1 MPDLRAVQARFVAD
15 LADAEGG
22 ALAIYRNT
30 IARGAID
37 ALAANFP
44 VTRALVGETMFDTI
58 AGEFAAVEPPRRPV
72 LAGYGCRFPAW
83 IEEQP
88 WASEIAYLAEV
99 AALERLYLEAMF
111 APDAR
116 ALAPAA
122 IAHIGPEAWE
132 HTRLRLHPATRFG
145 WTKHPAMAIWLA
157 HAGAHELPGAEDW
170 PSQGGLFLRP
180 SGEVTGLVLDRAG
193 HRFLFGLRLG
203 ETVGKA
209 ALAASTL
216 YPPADI
222 AGLFASLVAA
232 GAFTTAT

>member
-1 MPDLRAVQARFVAD
+1 MPDLSAFQTRFVAD
-15 LADAEGG
+15 LAEAEGS
-22 ALAIYRNT
+22 ALAVYRNT

-44 VTRALVGETMFDTI
+44 VTLALMGEAMFDAI
-58 AGEFAAVEPPRRPV
+58 AAEFAAVEPPRRPV

-99 AALERLYLEAMF
+99 AALERLQLEALF
-111 APDAR
+111 APDAP
-116 ALAPAA
+116 ALAPAD
-122 IAHIGPEAWE
+122 IAHIGPEAWQ

-145 WTKHPAMAIWLA
+145 WTKHPAMALWLA
-157 HAGAHELPGAEDW
+157 HTGPHELPDADDW

-180 SGEVTGLVLDRAG
+180 CGEVTGRVLDRAG

-209 ALAASTL
+209 ALATSTL
-216 YPPADI
+216 YPSSDI
-222 AGLFASLVAA
+222 GGLFASLVAA